1 MSRVINFPT
10 NLKKKLEQIKANGGM
25 WLSDDKKKYI
35 IKHLEVE
42 RLAYEYGITTD
53 IDLKSCDIT
62 KGCAVVKGLAVYNN
76 KRFSSLGECS
86 PLNNDFPYPVSVAEK
101 RAVDRAVLKAL
112 NIHGEVYSA
121 EELPPENKLN
131 SEVKLDQAA
140 IILERIQ
147 NSSQQANLRE
157 LMSDNKEYLTQ
168 LKKTNSA
175 KVMEIVQAF
184 KNKQKQLI
192 GG

>member
-1 MSRVINFPT
+1 MSRVINFPS
-10 NLKKKLEQIKANGGM
+10 NLKKKLEDIKNNGGM
-25 WLSDDKKKYI
+25 WEIGKGKFA
-35 IKHLEVE
+35 IKHFEIE

>member
-1 MSRVINFPT
+1 MTRVINFPT
-10 NLKKKLEQIKANGGM
+10 NLKKRLEQIKNNGEM
-25 WLSDDKKKYI
+25 WEISKGKYA
-35 IKHLEVE
+35 IKHFEIE
-42 RLAYEYGITTD
+42 RLAYEFGITTD

-62 KGCAVVKGLAVYNN
+62 KGCAVVKGLAIYNN
-76 KRFSSLGECS
+76 KKFSSLGECS

-112 NIHGEVYSA
+112 NIHGQVYSA

-131 SEVKLDQAA
+131 TKVKLDQAS

-168 LKKTNSA
+168 LKITNSA
-175 KVMEIVQAF
+175 KAMEIVQAF

>member
-1 MSRVINFPT
+1 MTKVINFPT
-10 NLKKKLEQIKANGGM
+10 NLKKKLDEIKKNGGM
-25 WLSDDKKKYI
+25 WEIDKGKFA
-35 IKHLEVE
+35 IKHFEIE

-53 IDLKSCDIT
+53 IDLKSCDII
-62 KGCAVVKGLAVYNN
+62 KGCAVVKGLAIYNN

-112 NIHGEVYSA
+112 NIHGQVYSA

-131 SEVKLDQAA
+131 SEIKLDQAS
-140 IILERIQ
+140 IILERIK
-147 NSSQQANLRE
+147 NTSQQANLRE
-157 LMSDNKEYLTQ
+157 LMSDNKEYLIK

-175 KVMEIVQAF
+175 KAMEIVQAC
-184 KNKQKQLI
+184 KDKQKQLI

>member
-1 MSRVINFPT
+1 MTKVINFPT
-10 NLKKKLEQIKANGGM
+10 NLKKKLEEIKKNGGM
-25 WLSDDKKKYI
+25 WEIGKGKFA
-35 IKHLEVE
+35 IKHFEIE

-62 KGCAVVKGLAVYNN
+62 KGCAVVKGLAIYNN

-112 NIHGEVYSA
+112 NIHGQVYSA

-131 SEVKLDQAA
+131 SEIKLDQAS
-140 IILERIQ
+140 IILERIK
-147 NSSQQANLRE
+147 NTSQQANLRE

-175 KVMEIVQAF
+175 KAMEIVVAF

>member
-10 NLKKKLEQIKANGGM
+10 NLKKKLEDIKKNGGM
-25 WLSDDKKKYI
+25 WEISKGKYA
-35 IKHLEVE
+35 IKHFEIE
-42 RLAYEYGITTD
+42 RLAYEFGITTD

>member
-1 MSRVINFPT
+1 MTRVINFPT
-10 NLKKKLEQIKANGGM
+10 NLKKKLEDIKKNGGM
-25 WLSDDKKKYI
+25 WEIGKGKFA
-35 IKHLEVE
+35 IKHFEIE
-42 RLAYEYGITTD
+42 RLAYEFGITTD

-62 KGCAVVKGLAVYNN
+62 KGCAVVKGLAIYNN

-112 NIHGEVYSA
+112 NIHGQVYSA

-131 SEVKLDQAA
+131 TKVKLNQAE

-175 KVMEIVQAF
+175 KAMEIVVAF